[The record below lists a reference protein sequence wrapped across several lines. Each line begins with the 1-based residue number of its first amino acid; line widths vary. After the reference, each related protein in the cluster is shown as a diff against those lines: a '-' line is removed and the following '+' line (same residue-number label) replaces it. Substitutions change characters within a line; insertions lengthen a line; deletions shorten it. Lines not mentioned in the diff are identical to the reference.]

1 MMKETEDDTKKWKD
15 IPCSWIGII
24 NIVKMAI
31 LHKEIY
37 IFNAICVKIPRVIF
51 TENRKR
57 NPKIYMET
65 KKTQNV
71 QSHLEHKE
79 HS

>member
-1 MMKETEDDTKKWKD
+1 M
-15 IPCSWIGII
+15 S
-24 NIVKMAI
+24 IV
-31 LHKEIY
+31 HKEIY